1 MALVLRDILKQ
12 VDPDGYA
19 TVELMSGRAPRVVK
33 GDVVVNLSRDALTDD
48 EVLELC
54 AHAGAGPI
62 VDRVGSRPESWT
74 FQGVRGLCVGTLVQK
89 GREVLATFTAPKRS
103 KPEEPAK
110 RPSSP
115 RLAAQRAEASAP
127 AKAPG
132 TRRDSKPV
140 RAAERSRSSLP
151 PARRAATTARGMRGT
166 TQPPSNNERPS
177 ARATARPVDPTAW
190 NDRVTQ
196 PIAPQVPASAR
207 DGKTKSDQ
215 PRAKLAEAL
224 AAQPEGLAKQAQV
237 VAPPPPRS
245 PEPQVAPAPAP
256 RPQAE
261 QRPPQVAPQASWHEA
276 EPRPGQA
283 AQPAQPPP
291 AAKPAAG
298 KLVLDVVLAKYLNE
312 AKRLHASDLH
322 LSVGTRPEARLG
334 TGLQAF
340 ANEPLSAT
348 AMDRMLSSLLSGASR
363 SEFEQSGAACFAVS
377 VEGQRLRVNASET
390 LGGKK
395 IAVRLL
401 DETARD
407 LTDLGLPAEVEQ
419 AVSHHQGLVLV
430 TGPAGQG
437 KTTTLAALVEL
448 VNSTRACHI
457 ITVEDPVE
465 ILFPSKRAMVSQ
477 REVHTHTKSFERA
490 LKGALRQDPDV
501 IVVGELRDATTV
513 RMALSASETGHLV
526 IGTMNTPSTTSTID
540 RLIDLFPPSDQPQVR
555 ATLSSG
561 LRLVL
566 NQRLVPRAGGGRR
579 VVVCE
584 LLPGS
589 LALSNL
595 IREDK
600 LYQLSSLMQRGRGA
614 GILRMAESASE
625 LVRAGLVR
633 KEDIEH
639 LLPREHEREAPA
651 PEPFHAEPPP
661 LNEPDS
667 EPPDGLGGLLTRA
680 GAMFRRGG
688 Q

>member
-1 MALVLRDILKQ
+1 
-12 VDPDGYA
+12 
-19 TVELMSGRAPRVVK
+19 
-33 GDVVVNLSRDALTDD
+33 
-48 EVLELC
+48 LE
-54 AHAGAGPI
+54 AGS
-62 VDRVGSRPESWT
+62 V
-74 FQGVRGLCVGTLVQK
+74 
-89 GREVLATFTAPKRS
+89 
-103 KPEEPAK
+103 
-110 RPSSP
+110 
-115 RLAAQRAEASAP
+115 AQ
-127 AKAPG
+127 
-132 TRRDSKPV
+132 
-140 RAAERSRSSLP
+140 
-151 PARRAATTARGMRGT
+151 
-166 TQPPSNNERPS
+166 
-177 ARATARPVDPTAW
+177 
-190 NDRVTQ
+190 
-196 PIAPQVPASAR
+196 
-207 DGKTKSDQ
+207 
-215 PRAKLAEAL
+215 
-224 AAQPEGLAKQAQV
+224 AQP
-237 VAPPPPRS
+237 
-245 PEPQVAPAPAP
+245 
-256 RPQAE
+256 
-261 QRPPQVAPQASWHEA
+261 
-276 EPRPGQA
+276 
-283 AQPAQPPP
+283 QPA
-291 AAKPAAG
+291 ANKAAG

-312 AKRLHASDLH
+312 ARRQHASDLH

-334 TGLQAF
+334 SGLTAL
-340 ANEPLSAT
+340 ASEPLSAA
-348 AMDRMLSSLLSGASR
+348 AMDRMLDGLLSGASR
-363 SEFEQSGAACFAVS
+363 TEFEQSGAACFAVS
-377 VEGQRLRVNASET
+377 VEGLRLRVNASET

-407 LTDLGLPAEVEQ
+407 VTDLGLPAEVEQ

-430 TGPAGQG
+430 TGPAGHG

-457 ITVEDPVE
+457 ISVEDPVE
-465 ILFPSKRAMVSQ
+465 ILLPSKRAMVSQ

-555 ATLSSG
+555 ATLSAG

-579 VVVCE
+579 VAVCE

-639 LLPREHEREAPA
+639 LLPREREVPP
-651 PEPFHAEPPP
+651 PEPSHAEPPP

-680 GAMFRRGG
+680 GNMFRRGG